1 MSEQEPET
9 TVEEP
14 GDRSKW
20 LAWLVDRAVNLTW
33 QPCRSERTVDQ
44 ATRDLHREETVTETS
59 FTEPNQRRNAGCKRY
74 PSGRPVVCRL

>member
-1 MSEQEPET
+1 MSEQGPET

-33 QPCRSERTVDQ
+33 QRRGSKRAVDQ
-44 ATRDLHREETVTETS
+44 ATRDLRREETMT
-59 FTEPNQRRNAGCKRY
+59 
-74 PSGRPVVCRL
+74 L